1 MSADDDRYGFRWGN
15 VTVTRMTEV
24 VRGRTTWRM
33 LRVKTQRHRLDVY
46 TTQGRGDIRVWLD
59 GKELKGGDA
68 S

>member
-15 VTVTRMTEV
+15 VVVKRIAEHTRERVMWRV
-24 VRGRTTWRM
+24 LMVRS
-33 LRVKTQRHRLDVY
+33 QRHKLVIYASKD
-46 TTQGRGDIRVWLD
+46 QGDIRVWLD